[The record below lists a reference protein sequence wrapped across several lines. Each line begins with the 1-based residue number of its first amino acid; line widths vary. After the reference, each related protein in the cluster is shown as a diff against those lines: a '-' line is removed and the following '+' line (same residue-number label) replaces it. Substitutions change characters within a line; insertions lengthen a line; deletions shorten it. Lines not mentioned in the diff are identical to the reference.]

1 MSVSCSTTISSVV
14 LGIPEFDIIVA
25 LLSFSVR
32 SSLTFVSGTHI
43 ETCDLM
49 LLDLNEGVLVRNI
62 FDGLVRSMEVL
73 GWCVVER
80 VAVVDEYDVR

>member
-1 MSVSCSTTISSVV
+1 MV
-14 LGIPEFDIIVA
+14 LGLSQLDIIVA

-32 SSLTFVSGTHI
+32 SSLISGTHI
-43 ETCDLM
+43 ETCGLV
-49 LLDLNEGVLVRNI
+49 LLDLDEGVLVRNI